1 MVGSGLKKLAAE
13 NGMKVSAGVAYGDF
27 RGYAVSFWEGAGFKA
42 MSICTKFTDVTAL
55 NALQAQLNSRNLKKD
70 FRVVQV
76 SFVPDGVF
84 VEFHDDPG
92 TMKKMNAFFDWFFPL
107 LSESSATGVD
117 ICPSCGCAI
126 EMDGCWTKVDNMVYH
141 QHKACAGA
149 MCRDIDAEYAQT
161 QEEDTGSY
169 GGGLV
174 GALIGGILGGVVWA
188 AVLLLGYVA
197 SVVGL
202 LIAWLADKG
211 YTLCHGR
218 RGKGK
223 VAILI
228 VAILV
233 GLLVGTFG
241 ADAFTL
247 AQMISAGEL
256 PGATFGDIPFMFLL
270 LFADSAYV
278 TATLGNLA
286 LGVLFAGLGVWAFLR
301 KANKEVSKA
310 RIVILE

>member
-13 NGMKVSAGVAYGDF
+13 NGMKVSAGVAYGNF
-27 RGYAVSFWEGAGFKA
+27 RGFAVSFWEGAGYKA
-42 MSICTKFTDVTAL
+42 MSICTKFADVMAM
-55 NALQAQLNSRNLKKD
+55 NGLQAQLNSRNLKKD
-70 FRVVQV
+70 FRVLQV
-76 SFVPDGVF
+76 AFVPDGIF

-92 TMKKMNAFFDWFFPL
+92 TMKKMRAFFDWFFPL
-107 LSESSATGVD
+107 LEESSATGVD
-117 ICPSCGCAI
+117 ICPACGCPVEA
-126 EMDGCWTKVDNMVYH
+126 DGGWMKVENMVYH
-141 QHKACAGA
+141 QHRACAESL
-149 MCRDIDAEYAQT
+149 CRDLDAEYEQA

-169 GGGLV
+169 FGGLL
-174 GALIGGILGGVVWA
+174 GAVIGGVLGGVVWA

-197 SVVGL
+197 SIVGL

-211 YTLCHGR
+211 YTLCRGK

-233 GLLVGTFG
+233 GLLVGNFG
-241 ADAFTL
+241 ADAFSL

-256 PGATFGDIPFMFLL
+256 PGATYGDIPFMFSL
-270 LFADSAYV
+270 LFADGEYV
-278 TATLGNLA
+278 RVTLLNLGIG
-286 LGVLFAGLGVWAFLR
+286 LLFAGLGVWAFLR

-310 RIVILE
+310 RVITLE

>member
-42 MSICTKFTDVTAL
+42 MAISTKFTDVTAL
-55 NALQAQLNSRNLKKD
+55 NALQAQINGRNVAKE
-70 FRVVQV
+70 FRVQQLN
-76 SFVPDGVF
+76 FAPNGVF
-84 VEFHDDPG
+84 VQFLDNPG
-92 TMKKMNAFFDWFFPL
+92 TMKKMTAFFDWFFPL
-107 LSESSATGVD
+107 LGESSATGVD
-117 ICPSCGCAI
+117 ICPECGCAI
-126 EMDGCWTKVDNMVYH
+126 ETDSAWTLVDGVAFH
-141 QHKACAGA
+141 QHRACAEA
-149 MCRDIDAEYAQT
+149 MCRGIDQEYDRT

-169 GGGLV
+169 GGGFV
-174 GALIGGILGGVVWA
+174 GALLGGVLGGVVWGI
-188 AVLLLGYVA
+188 VLLLGYVA
-197 SVVGL
+197 SIVGL

-211 YTLCHGR
+211 YTLCRGK

-241 ADAFTL
+241 ADAFML
-247 AQMISAGEL
+247 AQMISAGEI
-256 PGATFGDIPFMFLL
+256 PGAVYGDIPFMFLL
-270 LFADSAYV
+270 LFTDSAYV

-310 RIVILE
+310 RVITLE

>member
-76 SFVPDGVF
+76 SFVPDGLF

-92 TMKKMNAFFDWFFPL
+92 TMKKMKAFFDWFFPL

-117 ICPSCGCAI
+117 ICPACGCAI
-126 EMDGCWTKVDNMVYH
+126 EMDGGWTKVDNMVYH

-174 GALIGGILGGVVWA
+174 GALVGGILGGVVWA

-197 SVVGL
+197 SIVGL

-211 YTLCHGR
+211 YTLCRGK

-233 GLLVGTFG
+233 GLLVGNFG
-241 ADAFTL
+241 ADAFSL
-247 AQMISAGEL
+247 AQMISAGEI
-256 PGATFGDIPFMFLL
+256 PGAVYGDIPFMFLL
-270 LFADSAYV
+270 LFADGEYV
-278 TATLGNLA
+278 MATLMNLGIG
-286 LGVLFAGLGVWAFLR
+286 LLFAGLGVWAFLR

-310 RIVILE
+310 RVITLE